1 MSDHLVIVFAKTPAP
16 GQVKT
21 RIGTTVGMEAAAA
34 IYEQMLNSILKAS
47 APHEVWRRVIAV
59 TPESDPSY
67 FSEPGLTLLRQCGSD
82 IGKRL
87 SHALHFGVQSGAD
100 RVLVIGSDIPS
111 LTADDLAEAFARL
124 ETEPCVVGPSLDG
137 GFYLVGSAANHAGAV
152 CDALSSDIAWSTP
165 QVLHQLQAASK
176 QIGVPLSLLPVKQ
189 DIDTYE
195 DWLGYLDATNAGKP
209 PQPRPVSVIIPALN
223 EEALLADCL
232 KSLSG
237 EGCEIIVVDGGSTDR
252 TIAVAQAFGATVIRL
267 GQANRARQ
275 MNAGAKI
282 AQGELLLFFH
292 ADSRLSRGGIAALQ
306 KAMARPH
313 VAGGAFSLRFFPE
326 EPFYSW
332 LAVGANAFCRLTKMM
347 FGDRG
352 MFIRASLFRQ
362 IGPFPEQAIM
372 EDAAL
377 ATAVRKAGNIVI
389 LPNAVYTSARKH
401 QKETK
406 LQAVYRTL
414 WAYAAYRL
422 GVSPEKIKARYY
434 GLGE

>member
-21 RIGTTVGMEAAAA
+21 RIGATVGMEAAAT
-34 IYEQMLNSILKAS
+34 IYEQMLQTVLKES
-47 APHEVWRRVIAV
+47 APHEDWRRVIAV
-59 TPESDPSY
+59 TPESDLSY
-67 FSEPGLTLLRQCGSD
+67 FSEPGQTLLSQWGSD

-87 SHALHFGVQSGAD
+87 SHALRFGVQSGAD
-100 RVLVIGSDIPS
+100 RVIIIGSDIPS
-111 LTADDLAEAFARL
+111 LTAADLAEAFARL

-137 GFYLVGSAANHAGAV
+137 GFYLIGSAANHAGAV
-152 CDALSSDIAWSTP
+152 CEALNADIAWSTP
-165 QVLHQLQAASK
+165 QVLHQLQAASR
-176 QIGVPLSLLPVKQ
+176 QIGLPLSLLPVKQ

-195 DWLGYLDATNAGKP
+195 DWLGYLDTTNKDKP
-209 PQPRPVSVIIPALN
+209 STPRPVSVIIPALN
-223 EEALLADCL
+223 EEALLGDCL
-232 KSLSG
+232 QSLAQ
-237 EGCEIIVVDGGSTDR
+237 EGCEIIVVDGGSADR
-252 TIAVAQAFGATVIRL
+252 TPAIAAAFGATVIRL
-267 GQANRARQ
+267 GVANRAKQ

-292 ADSRLSRGGIAALQ
+292 ADSRLPRGGIAALQ
-306 KAMARPH
+306 KVMAKPH
-313 VAGGAFSLRFFPE
+313 MAGGAFSLRFFPE

-377 ATAVRKAGNIVI
+377 ATAMRKAGDIVI
-389 LPNAVYTSARKH
+389 LPDAVYTSARKH
-401 QKETK
+401 HKETN

-434 GLGE
+434 GLAK